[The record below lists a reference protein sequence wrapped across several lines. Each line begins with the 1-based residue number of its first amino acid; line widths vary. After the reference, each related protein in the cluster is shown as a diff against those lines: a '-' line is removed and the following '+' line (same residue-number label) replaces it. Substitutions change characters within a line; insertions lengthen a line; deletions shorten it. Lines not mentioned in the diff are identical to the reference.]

1 MKHFVRNNTL
11 TTRQRRYY
19 LFKFLR
25 LFNLV
30 HLQAN
35 KFIEY
40 RWIKWKNKWNIF
52 FKLQRPHREDIVHL
66 SEKKIY
72 CTSCIDFCNHLGYI
86 LWLQPWRRGDY
97 RQKFGTYLKSSRRVS
112 NFEITRNHSRSSRL
126 FLKLREYCEI
136 WDDKLEICCYDY
148 TNTIISKLLFP
159 ISLSITKNL
168 DVGSLDV
175 ISW

>member
-1 MKHFVRNNTL
+1 MMKHFVRNNTL
-11 TTRQRRYY
+11 TTRQRRYC

-72 CTSCIDFCNHLGYI
+72 CTSCIDFCSHLGYI

-112 NFEITRNHSRSSRL
+112 NFEITPEVRDSSWNCESIAR
-126 FLKLREYCEI
+126 FETTNLKFVA
-136 WDDKLEICCYDY
+136 
-148 TNTIISKLLFP
+148 TIIQ
-159 ISLSITKNL
+159 IQ
-168 DVGSLDV
+168 
-175 ISW
+175 